1 MAAARIRPRIPH
13 FFQFIHRLSHSQEI
27 SMPAAFL
34 RYLTADKCEKGEAVL
49 RSRLGETWRVKLNG
63 LRFQQGWEDFARHHD
78 LRVGDFLVFRH
89 GGGLVFDVLVFDTSM
104 CEREY
109 PLLSHVK
116 QEDHTDEEMEETR
129 MKEEAAKDI
138 QSKQKA
144 TRIPIS
150 SKAQKK
156 IAYSATKH
164 PFFVAKVTPY
174 SLKKQ
179 MAIPLAFARS
189 KALRNCSQ
197 VTIKDESGRSWPVK
211 VNRKSN
217 GRAYFGAGWVGFSAA
232 NGLKKGD
239 VCAFELTS
247 GGKLGVMEFHL
258 L

>member
-179 MAIPLAFARS
+179 MACSLSLSLSRS
-189 KALRNCSQ
+189 LH
-197 VTIKDESGRSWPVK
+197 G
-211 VNRKSN
+211 
-217 GRAYFGAGWVGFSAA
+217 
-232 NGLKKGD
+232 
-239 VCAFELTS
+239 
-247 GGKLGVMEFHL
+247 
-258 L
+258 